1 MPSPVSVDYGP
12 SSVKHLIPADVL
24 PDKYEEILNRERKR
38 GISMKKRGWVW
49 LVASALVLTTTAF
62 AVAGSAD
69 SEVQAAY
76 VEKDGLPVVGSYEN
90 LKKLLEK
97 DLQQQRMM
105 FKTSIVMES
114 APVAGMAEAQS
125 APATANVTQTAAAD
139 YSTTNVQV
147 QGVDEADVVKTD
159 GQYIYQATSDEIR
172 IVQANPADKMNLA
185 SRLSYPDG
193 TFEPLELYVDQN
205 RLVVIG
211 QSYETLSVKSDSSP
225 AAKRK
230 IAPGFRDQHIQMLKA
245 RVYDIRDKQK
255 PKMTRELEMEGRYLS
270 SRKIGSSLYL
280 VANHRINPYQIME
293 DQGNPA
299 PAYRDQSPE
308 NQTELQKLPYDDIYY
323 FPESLAPN
331 YLMVAGVDLDKPNQ
345 KMTVHSYLGG
355 GENMYASPENL
366 YVAVSEYKNEIP
378 NRSMPAIESS
388 PAFLDET
395 VDTTLYRFAMK
406 DGSLKFSGKGS
417 VPGNVLNQ
425 FSIDEHDGYL
435 RIATTSGSIWRTDEG
450 TSKNNL
456 YVLDKDLKI
465 HGKLEGIAPGEKIY
479 SARFIGDRAYMV
491 TFKTVD
497 PLFVI
502 DVKKPD
508 APRVLGALK
517 IPGYSDYLHPYDENH
532 LIGFGKEAEAEKD
545 IAFYQGMK
553 IALFDVTDVANPI
566 EKFKTVIGDRGTDSE
581 LLSNHKALLFSK
593 EKELLAF
600 PVTVYSL
607 SSEEKA
613 NRRIQDHG
621 RFSFQGAYVYRLNLQ
636 EGFVLDSTITHLT
649 AEDSLKAGHEWYNS
663 EKNIRRIL
671 TIGDTLYTVS
681 SSLIKSQKL
690 EDHQPIS
697 TLSLTK

>member
-1 MPSPVSVDYGP
+1 
-12 SSVKHLIPADVL
+12 
-24 PDKYEEILNRERKR
+24 
-38 GISMKKRGWVW
+38 MKKRSWVW
-49 LVASALVLTTTAF
+49 LIATALVLTTSAF
-62 AVAGSAD
+62 VVAGSAD
-69 SEVQAAY
+69 SEVEAAY
-76 VEKDGLPVVGSYEN
+76 IEKDGLPVVGSYEN

-97 DLQQQRMM
+97 DLQQKRLMY
-105 FKTSIVMES
+105 KTTVAMES
-114 APVAGMAEAQS
+114 APAVGIADAQS
-125 APATANVTQTAAAD
+125 APAVANVAESAAAD

-172 IVQANPADKMNLA
+172 IVKASPADKMNLA
-185 SRLSYPDG
+185 SRLTYPEG
-193 TFEPLELYVDQN
+193 TFQPLELYVDEN

-211 QSYETLSVKSDSSP
+211 QSLETLAIKSNSS
-225 AAKRK
+225 AKKVK
-230 IAPGFRDQHIQMLKA
+230 IAPGYHNLHVEMLKA
-245 RVYDIRDKQK
+245 RVYDITDKEK
-255 PKMTRELEMEGRYLS
+255 PKLTRELEMEGSYLS
-270 SRKIGSSLYL
+270 SRKIGSNLYL
-280 VANHRINPYQIME
+280 VTNHRINPYQIME
-293 DQGNPA
+293 DQIDPA
-299 PAYRDQSPE
+299 PAYRDQSPD
-308 NQTELQKLPYDDIYY
+308 NQTELQKLPYDDIHY

-331 YLMVAGVDLDKPNQ
+331 YLMVAGVDLDKPNK

-355 GENMYASPENL
+355 GENMYASAENL
-366 YVAVSEYKNEIP
+366 YVAVSEYKNEAP
-378 NRSMPAIESS
+378 KRSMPAIESS
-388 PAFLDET
+388 PAFLNET
-395 VDTTLYRFAMK
+395 VNTTLYRFALN
-406 DGSLKFSGKGS
+406 DGSLKFTGKGS

-435 RIATTSGSIWRTDEG
+435 RIATTSGSLWRTDEG

-456 YVLDKDLKI
+456 YVLDKDLNI

-545 IAFYQGMK
+545 IAYYQGMK
-553 IALFDVTDVANPI
+553 IALFDVTDVTNPI

-600 PVTVYSL
+600 PVTVHSL

-613 NRRIQDHG
+613 NRRIQEYG

-636 EGFVLDSTITHLT
+636 EGFVLDSTITHLS
-649 AEDSLKAGHEWYNS
+649 AEDTLKAGHEWYDS
-663 EKNIRRIL
+663 KKNIRRIL

-681 SSLIKSQKL
+681 ESLIKSQNL

>member
-1 MPSPVSVDYGP
+1 
-12 SSVKHLIPADVL
+12 
-24 PDKYEEILNRERKR
+24 
-38 GISMKKRGWVW
+38 MKKRSWVW
-49 LVASALVLTTTAF
+49 FIASALVLTTTAF

-69 SEVQAAY
+69 SADSSDSADREVEAAY
-76 VEKDGLPVVGSYEN
+76 IEKDGLPVVGSYEN

-97 DLQQQRMM
+97 DLQQQKLMY
-105 FKTSIVMES
+105 KTTVAMES
-114 APVAGMAEAQS
+114 APVAGSAEPQS
-125 APATANVTQTAAAD
+125 APAAANVAESAAAD

-159 GQYIYQATSDEIR
+159 GKYIYQATSNEIR
-172 IVQANPADKMNLA
+172 IVQADPAGKMQLA
-185 SRLSYPDG
+185 SRLSYTEG
-193 TFEPLELYVDQN
+193 TFEPLELYVDEN

-211 QSYETLSVKSDSSP
+211 QSFETLAIKKNDS
-225 AAKRK
+225 AKKVK
-230 IAPGFRDQHIQMLKA
+230 IAPGYHNLHVEMLKA
-245 RVYDIRDKQK
+245 QVYDITDKQK
-255 PKMTRELEMEGRYLS
+255 PKLTRELEMEGSYLS
-270 SRKIGSSLYL
+270 SRKIGSNLYL
-280 VANHRINPYQIME
+280 VANHRINTFQIME
-293 DQGNPA
+293 DQGDPA
-299 PAYRDQSPE
+299 PMYRDQAPDKQAE
-308 NQTELQKLPYDDIYY
+308 PQKLPYSDIHY

-366 YVAVSEYKNEIP
+366 YVAVTEYKNEAP
-378 NRSMPAIESS
+378 KRNMPAIESS
-388 PAFLDET
+388 PVPLDES
-395 VDTTLYRFAMK
+395 VNTTLYRFKLK
-406 DGSLKFSGKGS
+406 DGSLKFTGKGS

-545 IAFYQGMK
+545 IAYYQGMK

-613 NRRIQDHG
+613 NRRIQDYG

-649 AEDSLKAGHEWYNS
+649 AEDSLKAGHDWYDS

-681 SSLIKSQKL
+681 NSLIKSQRL
-690 EDHQPIS
+690 EDHRPIG